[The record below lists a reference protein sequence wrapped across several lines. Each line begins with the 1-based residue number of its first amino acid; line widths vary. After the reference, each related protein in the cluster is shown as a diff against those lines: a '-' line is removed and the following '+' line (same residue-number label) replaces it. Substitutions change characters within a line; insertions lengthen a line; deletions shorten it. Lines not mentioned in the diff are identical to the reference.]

1 MNDLVIGGWSG
12 IYTADENTMT
22 ISDGTIN
29 GHVIGGRVD
38 EQFIGGGK
46 VKADYS
52 GNVNTLNVNY
62 DSSSNYIAAHLGL
75 GKISKISANNQL
87 DCYVKYFY
95 SRQSGDNGNSTPSP
109 SVKGGSGMFELG
121 WQVKPDASPLTLDL
135 GLTAWAGKQRGL
147 TGQLGMNWKF

>member
-12 IYTADENTMT
+12 MYTADENTVT
-22 ISDGTIN
+22 ISGGTIN

-75 GKISKISANNQL
+75 GKVSKISADDQL

-95 SRQSGDNGNSTPSP
+95 SRQSGDNVTMHAAG
-109 SVKGGSGMFELG
+109 V
-121 WQVKPDASPLTLDL
+121 PDEV
-135 GLTAWAGKQRGL
+135 
-147 TGQLGMNWKF
+147 